1 MLNFFI
7 CSPCI
12 GATSTFLHSEKELT
26 VLPGGENTNFEND
39 NVSADD
45 SRIPFGEAQII
56 DKLKHTDS
64 TASESVKADVINL
77 NKFGKSSGLKSE
89 QEDCVTKA
97 EEMIATDVSNTEGIP
112 YIESSVEAAENPV
125 RSAQSHFATA
135 ETDAQK
141 TFDIQQSTYS
151 NIVAPGTPSGPAPGN
166 QCM

>member
-26 VLPGGENTNFEND
+26 VLPGGENTNIESD
-39 NVSADD
+39 VSADD
-45 SRIPFGEAQII
+45 SRIPLEEAQII
-56 DKLKHTDS
+56 DKL
-64 TASESVKADVINL
+64 KADVINL
-77 NKFGKSSGLKSE
+77 NKFGESSGRKSE
-89 QEDCVTKA
+89 QEDCVTQA

-112 YIESSVEAAENPV
+112 YIVSSVEAAENQV
-125 RSAQSHFATA
+125 SSAQSHFATA

-141 TFDIQQSTYS
+141 IFDIQQSTYS